1 LSDDDDV
8 REGFR
13 TVSKV
18 PPPGA
23 LSRARA
29 WLLEAA
35 PDALGAFDSWTSL
48 ACICD
53 SGWLAPLQ
61 RPVHPHSP
69 HLPHSPHSAMA
80 RVARRR
86 LRVLASRPL
95 GYAAFTALRAGDGPV
110 HLRGRC
116 ASLPG
121 HGASPIWRTEER
133 DDAADGRLLIEE
145 AHDFVL
151 SIDGGDVYV
160 LSKGG
165 HLASAATLHAGDEV
179 SVFGFADEI
188 PDRWGLA
195 PALHGRG
202 GLLPAVR
209 SGSELPLLLTRVVR

>member
-1 LSDDDDV
+1 LSDDDHV

-18 PPPGA
+18 PAPGA

-35 PDALGAFDSWTSL
+35 PDALVSFDSWTSL

-53 SGWLAPLQ
+53 SGWLAPLR
-61 RPVHPHSP
+61 RPSNPY
-69 HLPHSPHSAMA
+69 SAMA

-95 GYAAFTALRAGDGPV
+95 AYAAFTALRAGDGPV

-116 ASLPG
+116 VASPG
-121 HGASPIWRTEER
+121 HGASPVWRTEEH
-133 DDAADGRLLIEE
+133 DDPADGRLLIEE
-145 AHDFVL
+145 GHDFVL
-151 SIDGGDVYV
+151 SIEGGDVYV
-160 LSKGG
+160 LSSGG

-202 GLLPAVR
+202 GVLPAVR
-209 SGSELPLLLTRVVR
+209 SGSELPLLLTRVVP

>member
-1 LSDDDDV
+1 MSDGDGDV
-8 REGFR
+8 RDGFR
-13 TVSKV
+13 TVSKA
-18 PPPGA
+18 PAPGA

-29 WLLEAA
+29 WLLEVV
-35 PDALGAFDSWTSL
+35 PDALGSFDSWTSL
-48 ACICD
+48 ACICE
-53 SGWLAPLQ
+53 SGWLAPLG
-61 RPVHPHSP
+61 RPTTS
-69 HLPHSPHSAMA
+69 MA

-95 GYAAFTALRAGDGPV
+95 TYAAFTALRAGEGPAHV
-110 HLRGRC
+110 RGRC

-121 HGASPIWRTEER
+121 QAASPIWRTEER
-133 DDAADGRLLIEE
+133 DDATEGRLVIEE
-145 AHDFVL
+145 GHDFLL

-165 HLASAATLHAGDEV
+165 HLASVAPLHAGDEV

-202 GLLPAVR
+202 GLVPAVR
-209 SGSELPLLLTRVVR
+209 SGSELPLLLTRVVP

>member
-1 LSDDDDV
+1 
-8 REGFR
+8 
-13 TVSKV
+13 
-18 PPPGA
+18 
-23 LSRARA
+23 
-29 WLLEAA
+29 
-35 PDALGAFDSWTSL
+35 
-48 ACICD
+48 
-53 SGWLAPLQ
+53 
-61 RPVHPHSP
+61 
-69 HLPHSPHSAMA
+69 MA

-145 AHDFVL
+145 AHD
-151 SIDGGDVYV
+151 YV

>member
-1 LSDDDDV
+1 VHL
-8 REGFR
+8 RQR
-13 TVSKV
+13 
-18 PPPGA
+18 
-23 LSRARA
+23 LARA
-29 WLLEAA
+29 AAA
-35 PDALGAFDSWTSL
+35 PVDHHGARRPE
-48 ACICD
+48 AVARA
-53 SGWLAPLQ
+53 GVAP
-61 RPVHPHSP
+61 
-69 HLPHSPHSAMA
+69 A
-80 RVARRR
+80 RVRG
-86 LRVLASRPL
+86 VH
-95 GYAAFTALRAGDGPV
+95 GPI

-121 HGASPIWRTEER
+121 HGGSPVWRTEER
-133 DDAADGRLLIEE
+133 DDAAEGRLLIEE
-145 AHDFVL
+145 GHDFLL

>member
-1 LSDDDDV
+1 M
-8 REGFR
+8 
-13 TVSKV
+13 SKV
-18 PPPGA
+18 PAPGA

-35 PDALGAFDSWTSL
+35 PEALGSFDSWTSL

-53 SGWLAPLQ
+53 SGWLAPL
-61 RPVHPHSP
+61 RRAAHPS
-69 HLPHSPHSAMA
+69 SAMA

-86 LRVLASRPL
+86 LRVLGSRPL
-95 GYAAFTALRAGDGPV
+95 AHPAFTALRAGDGPV

-116 ASLPG
+116 ATLPG
-121 HGASPIWRTEER
+121 HGASLIWRTEER
-133 DDAADGRLLIEE
+133 DDATDGRLLIEE
-145 AHDFVL
+145 GHDFLL
-151 SIDGGDVYV
+151 SIDGGDIYV

-165 HLASAATLHAGDEV
+165 HLASAAALHAGDEV

-202 GLLPAVR
+202 GMLPAVR
-209 SGSELPLLLTRVVR
+209 SGSELPLLLTQVRGESSSSARRGPSREGPGREG